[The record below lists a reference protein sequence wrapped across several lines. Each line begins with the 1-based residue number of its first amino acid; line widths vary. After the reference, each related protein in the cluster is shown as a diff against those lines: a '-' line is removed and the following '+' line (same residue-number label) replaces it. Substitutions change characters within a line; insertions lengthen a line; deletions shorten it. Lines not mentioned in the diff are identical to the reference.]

1 MKATFVKTYIAVAV
15 LGALGA
21 YLYFVESKKPVTV
34 EGEKK
39 KEKLFTFD
47 KAKAREVTLA
57 PKGAD
62 AVHLVKEGGAWKM
75 TSPAS
80 VAADGSEADSL
91 VMSFEGL
98 ESDETIDEKPG
109 KLSDYGLEAPRNTIS
124 VVLEGSKEP
133 LTLLLG
139 DKTPDSAAIYAKLP
153 GQAKVFTIASFAEG
167 SFTKKPFDLRDRSL
181 FHMKRDAVKTM
192 EIAGPDGSYALAR
205 NDKGEWAFT
214 KPVATKAG
222 RWSIDSFLGTLEN
235 LKMESVA
242 AEEAKDLKPFGLD
255 KPARTVALGLSDG
268 STQKVEIG
276 SSPADKK
283 YNVRDVARNLVAVIP
298 NALVDDLAKGMKEL
312 REKRVLDVAAYDV
325 EAFDV
330 ETSGSP
336 KRIFVRTSSKDKDG
350 IDVSKWKRT
359 APDTKDLETNKVQD
373 ALFKVGG
380 VETQEFI
387 DSPAADSAY
396 GLDAPALKVSV
407 RYAAGKPAT
416 WFAIGKKDGVAYAR
430 RPDDGAVLKLD
441 LAKADDLIKAFG
453 DL

>member
-1 MKATFVKTYIAVAV
+1 MKATFVKTYAALVI
-15 LGALGA
+15 LGGLGA
-21 YLYFVESKKPVTV
+21 YIYLVESKKTPSV

-39 KEKLFTFD
+39 KEKLFTFE
-47 KAKAREVTLA
+47 KAKAKEITLA

-62 AVHLVKEGGAWKM
+62 GVHLVKEGGSWKM
-75 TSPAS
+75 TAPTA

-98 ESDETIDEKPG
+98 ESDETIDEKPA
-109 KLSDYGLEAPRNTIS
+109 KLSDYGLEAPRNSIS
-124 VVLEGSKEP
+124 VVVEGTKEP
-133 LTLLLG
+133 LTILLG
-139 DKTPDSAAIYAKLP
+139 DKTPDSAAVYAKLP
-153 GQAKVFTIASFAEG
+153 SKPRVFTVASYAET

-181 FHMKRDAVKTM
+181 FHMKRDAVKTV
-192 EIAGPDGSYALAR
+192 EISGPDGSYALAR
-205 NDKGEWAFT
+205 SDKGEWAFT
-214 KPVATKAG
+214 KPVATRAG
-222 RWSIDSFLGTLEN
+222 RWSVDSFLGTLEN

-255 KPARTVALGLSDG
+255 KPAWAVALGLADG
-268 STQKVEIG
+268 STQKIEIG

-283 YNVRDVARNLVAVIP
+283 YNVRDVTRSLVAVIP

-330 ETSGSP
+330 EIAGSP
-336 KRIFVRTSSKDKDG
+336 KRIFVRTTAKDKDG
-350 IDVSKWKRT
+350 IEASKWKRT

-380 VETQEFI
+380 IETQEFV
-387 DSPAADSAY
+387 DAPAADSAY
-396 GLDAPALKVSV
+396 GLDAPVLKVSV

-416 WFAIGKKDGVAYAR
+416 WFAIGKKDGTAYAR
-430 RPDDGAVLKLD
+430 RPDDASVLKLD
-441 LAKADDLIKAFG
+441 PTKADDLIKAFT